1 VSIPSSGLLQQSPA
15 QQRESLVKARQE
27 LSELSATVRSKDR
40 AVEVTVGPQGEPTAL
55 RFLNNRHQGMSGQ
68 ALATSV
74 LEVMAAARQEIA
86 AQVAARFE
94 AFGGTGIGVAGS
106 NLEDLDLD
114 RLLEPLS
121 GEGLLPWTQ
130 AGDRTFER
138 ASNDNLDTINAD
150 AGRRV

>member
-130 AGDRTFER
+130 AGDRGSDGFP
-138 ASNDNLDTINAD
+138 S
-150 AGRRV
+150 AGAEGGRHRG